1 MTQTLQE
8 ALLKAGLVSK
18 EKLQKAASEK
28 KMAERREREAAKP
41 QSPKPSLKPQ
51 VVPLKQSSQR
61 FERKAAAQ
69 PAETKR
75 KSLGF
80 IEGKHHHHL
89 RTDCEACEKSSPDVE
104 YYQHPNRSFP
114 HYWLCVRCADEH
126 NILDDFRQ
134 TKQSQHSMS
143 GAFRRNYGRTI

>member
-18 EKLQKAASEK
+18 EKLQKVASEK

-41 QSPKPSLKPQ
+41 QPPRPPLKAK

-61 FERKAAAQ
+61 FERKAAER
-69 PAETKR
+69 PVEPKKKT
-75 KSLGF
+75 LGF